1 MIMGRR
7 KDASELLH
15 LLMQNSC
22 CISELFLYTPNI
34 EIIHLTCTA
43 STMFFV
49 QAVECTC
56 FVLFKMG
63 VSILLLLL
71 TGMLFNKHRSR
82 NNDTNK
88 QGNLYYLNHHC
99 CLWVWMAVYIH
110 FVFVWDTAQIWYLLL
125 SDWFLCH
132 SYVWLD
138 FDPRRQY
145 FMFVV
150 MNILNLF

>member
-63 VSILLLLL
+63 VSGCPSSCNRDWINIDLLPQ
-71 TGMLFNKHRSR
+71 SP
-82 NNDTNK
+82 
-88 QGNLYYLNHHC
+88 
-99 CLWVWMAVYIH
+99 
-110 FVFVWDTAQIWYLLL
+110 LL
-125 SDWFLCH
+125 SVSVNGSVHPLHLCLRHSSDLVSSAEWLILHRWFW
-132 SYVWLD
+132 S
-138 FDPRRQY
+138 PSP
-145 FMFVV
+145 
-150 MNILNLF
+150 ILNVDCYEYSYFILAIRNI